1 VDGSSDIVDDSN
13 GNQNIKI
20 VIWTMIKNDE
30 MIDDILFN

>member
-20 VIWTMIKNDE
+20 VIWTMIKNDG
-30 MIDDILFN
+30 MINGIHFI